1 MHTNK
6 STATSQIKPA
16 IKKVIMTP
24 TITLE
29 EHFVSEAFTASAGP
43 PPGIDLYDITT
54 LQRKL
59 RGVGDERIKDMDD
72 AGVTFQVVSH
82 NAAGEVSDAEVCRK
96 SNDELSRGVKKNP
109 GRFAGFAMLPM
120 ADATAATQELE
131 RCVKDLGFL
140 GALVCNHAR
149 GEFYDGKKY
158 HQLFEKLQELDVPF
172 YLHPTAPWK
181 DTKSHYEGAY
191 PKEIAFVLG
200 GYGWGWHSDTGLH
213 FLRLFASGLFDK
225 FPKLKIV
232 LGHNGEMVPFMLDR
246 VSSFYEKTPDH
257 KRSLMTVWNE
267 NIWITTSGMFTLT
280 PFVSLLRAARIDRIM
295 YSIDY
300 PFEDNKDGREFLQ
313 KLEGSGLVTKDDME
327 KICYKNAEKLLKFK
341 LKN

>member
-1 MHTNK
+1 
-6 STATSQIKPA
+6 
-16 IKKVIMTP
+16 MTP

-43 PPGIDLYDITT
+43 PPGIDLYDVAT

-59 RGVGDERIKDMDD
+59 RGVGDERIKDMDE

-82 NAAGEVSDAEVCRK
+82 NAAGDVSDAEVCRK
-96 SNDELSRGVKKNP
+96 SNDELYRGVSKNP
-109 GRFAGFAMLPM
+109 IRFAGFAMLPM

-131 RCVKDLGFL
+131 RCIKALGFI

-158 HQLFEKLQELDVPF
+158 HKLFEKLQELDVPL

-181 DTKSHYEGAY
+181 DTKAHYEGGY

-246 VSSFYEKTPDH
+246 VSGFYERTPDH
-257 KRSLMTVWNE
+257 ERSLMTVWNE

-280 PFVSLLRAARIDRIM
+280 PFASLFRAAKIDRIM

-300 PFEDNKDGREFLQ
+300 PFEDNKDGQDFLRT
-313 KLEGSGLVTKDDME
+313 LESSGLVTKEDME
-327 KICYKNAEKLLKFK
+327 KICYKNAEKLLKIK
-341 LKN
+341 LIN